1 MTTTTLPPTATGSR
15 VGPHARMFGVALVL
29 GPVLMLASNLL
40 WALMDAGGSGDETT
54 AGDLALA
61 AADPGLYLGT
71 TLAAAFACLLLV
83 PAALAVPSVATGSP
97 RIAALGSWL
106 MAGSYTCYFAFA
118 HQGFLTLS
126 VAERGDG
133 TASYAAAVDA
143 ALAEPHLVWFT
154 VLLIAGNLLGPVLLG
169 VALLRTASV
178 PRWAGIALIAWV
190 PVHVGGRASGTEWL
204 SVVATFGLVAA
215 FVAVARRVVS
225 PATR

>member
-1 MTTTTLPPTATGSR
+1 MTATPVPVTATG
-15 VGPHARMFGVALVL
+15 GPAGLHARLFAVALVL

-40 WALMDAGGSGDETT
+40 WALMDASGSGDEST
-54 AGDLALA
+54 AGDVALA

-83 PAALAVPSVATGSP
+83 PAALAVPTVATGAP
-97 RIAALGSWL
+97 KVAAVGGWL
-106 MAGSYTCYFAFA
+106 MAASYTCYFAFA

-126 VAERGDG
+126 VAGRADGSQG

-143 ALAEPHLVWFT
+143 ALAAPHLVWFT

-169 VALLRTASV
+169 TALLRTPSV

-190 PVHVGGRASGTEWL
+190 GRPGRTL
-204 SVVATFGLVAA
+204 RPGVRPT
-215 FVAVARRVVS
+215 
-225 PATR
+225 